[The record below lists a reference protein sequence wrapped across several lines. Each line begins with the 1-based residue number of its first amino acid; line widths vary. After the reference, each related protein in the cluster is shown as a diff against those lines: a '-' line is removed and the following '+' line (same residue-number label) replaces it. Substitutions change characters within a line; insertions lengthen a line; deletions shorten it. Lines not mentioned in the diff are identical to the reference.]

1 MPELEHWQVQL
12 NVMTVVTVAPGADPV
27 AVAIAN
33 LEAYAAANPDKG
45 PYTITGQGSKRV
57 YEVGEYAPAVREVA
71 AVTPQAGGGPPGPS
85 TTKLEYGVV
94 GQHPNGAWNITFADG
109 QTVPMPPEYL
119 PW

>member
-12 NVMTVVTVAPGADPV
+12 NVINVVTVAPGEDPV

-45 PYTITGQGSKRV
+45 PFSITGQGSKRV
-57 YEVGEYAPAVREVA
+57 YEVGEYAPAMRQVA
-71 AVTPQAGGGPPGPS
+71 AASPQAGPPGGQPN
-85 TTKLEYGVV
+85 TKQEYGVV
-94 GQHPNGAWNITFADG
+94 GQQPNGAWVITFADG
-109 QTVPMPPEYL
+109 HTVPMPPEYL